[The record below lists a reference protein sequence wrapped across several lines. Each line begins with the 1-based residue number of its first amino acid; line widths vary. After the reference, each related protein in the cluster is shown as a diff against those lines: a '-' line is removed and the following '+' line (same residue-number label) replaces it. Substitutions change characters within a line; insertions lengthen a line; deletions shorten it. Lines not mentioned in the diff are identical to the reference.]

1 MLNLHRKEL
10 MKELY
15 SKKEIIEGNILY
27 NADCFDVFSEIENN
41 TIDLVVADP
50 PYFKVVNQKWDYE
63 WRTEED
69 YIKWCLAWMSEIH
82 RVLRIGGTFYL
93 FGYFRI
99 LALLVPYL
107 KEMGFN
113 LRQQIL
119 VDKGMR
125 SVSGRA
131 TKNYKLFPNTTESI
145 LFITKEN
152 RIFLKDF
159 LKGKQ
164 KELGLT
170 SSEINHRLGVKTNG
184 GGMWSIYAGKNICEQ
199 FPTEEMWD
207 KLKDILEFDLE
218 YKSVAQTFN
227 SQMGLTD
234 VWRDV
239 DFYEEERIHPT
250 QKPVKLIERLILAS
264 SDKGDLVLDPFG
276 GSASTGIAS
285 LNTDRRFILFE
296 KDEKYFDISVKRMKG
311 EIHKSKSRL
320 F

>member
-1 MLNLHRKEL
+1 MLNLLKKEL
-10 MKELY
+10 MEGLY
-15 SKKEIIEGNILY
+15 IKKEIIEDNILY
-27 NADCFDVFSEIENN
+27 NEDCLDVFSEIENN

-50 PYFKVVNQKWDYE
+50 PYFKVVNEKWDYE

-69 YIKWCLAWMSEIH
+69 YIKWCLAWMAEIH

-107 KEMGFN
+107 KEIGFN

-199 FPTEEMWD
+199 FPTEEMWN

-218 YKSVAQTFN
+218 YKLVAQTFN
-227 SQMGLTD
+227 PQMGLTD
-234 VWRDV
+234 VWRDI

-264 SDKGDLVLDPFG
+264 SNKGDLVLDPFG

-285 LNTDRRFILFE
+285 LNTGRRFILFE
-296 KDEKYFDISVKRMKG
+296 KDEEYYNLMS
-311 EIHKSKSRL
+311 SRL
-320 F
+320 KEFQIRIK